1 MEVHIRGRYKWDGA
15 GEGREICP
23 RAKPLSTWGRA
34 RRKQGRAL
42 RRAPGTQ
49 AGRRGRGTSPYVS
62 RVSVEAGGL
71 GERRML
77 GLWPGTWLWNENV
90 TFRAEVARRPCAGG
104 SRGLE
109 ARTLGLL
116 CLEVSPGCPHSFV
129 RWVFQHTAVS
139 PDPHRPEGDREQL
152 SLGVRP
158 FRDLIEMMTTSFGQR
173 FDCNG
178 PFPT

>member
-23 RAKPLSTWGRA
+23 RAKPLSTSGRA

-90 TFRAEVARRPCAGG
+90 TSRAEAARGPCAVAPAAWK
-104 SRGLE
+104 RGLL
-109 ARTLGLL
+109 ASCVWKSHLD
-116 CLEVSPGCPHSFV
+116 VP
-129 RWVFQHTAVS
+129 TA
-139 PDPHRPEGDREQL
+139 L
-152 SLGVRP
+152 SGGFSSIP
-158 FRDLIEMMTTSFGQR
+158 
-173 FDCNG
+173 
-178 PFPT
+178 P